1 MFALAKIAG
10 HSTITITQKYVHPEA
25 DTIDEVFSRLSAGRK
40 DGTAAK
46 QKEKGWYKIGRKS
59 QTAKNPPSAGG
70 LILL

>member
-46 QKEKGWYKIGRKS
+46 QKEKGGTKLVENRK
-59 QTAKNPPSAGG
+59 QQKTRLLRAG
-70 LILL
+70 